1 MFKKIKIFPFKVN
14 LKSILPRIK
23 ATICHINCKN
33 SAWVLGITVLIVL
46 PLGLTIFPYLILPI
60 DKDSYFFR
68 MISTINLNS
77 ILIIAPLCSLIINNW
92 KKDKPH
98 LEKGIENLAK
108 VIFACVISTF
118 CAISILY
125 VFSFFFRLFSDGDS
139 NIFFTSNK
147 LKITI
152 HLIIFIIFIIFIYSM
167 LAIDEIM
174 EYLSKYP
181 HRLFAMLW
189 SLLLLGYILYEI
201 VFKLLP

>member
-1 MFKKIKIFPFKVN
+1 MLRYVHS
-14 LKSILPRIK
+14 LL
-23 ATICHINCKN
+23 
-33 SAWVLGITVLIVL
+33 IT
-46 PLGLTIFPYLILPI
+46 G
-60 DKDSYFFR
+60 
-68 MISTINLNS
+68 
-77 ILIIAPLCSLIINNW
+77 